1 MRFRGRVRASI
12 AAACVACGAWAG
24 QAIAGPNYDFTRIE
38 LEQTLADLLAWL
50 PGEWSSYPQLHF
62 ENTVRMPAEGPHE
75 NWYRTFA
82 RIEAPQVGQHVFY
95 GQINEGGR
103 EGPLVAR
110 TQILYTVEIDEAR
123 QVVLVRGQPPL
134 NAEKYVNLQDR
145 PEHWGEVRQRDP
157 AAINCDFIWRRS
169 GAQIVGVL
177 DGRTEDRRK
186 AGPGTCSYQY
196 QAGVEFFAD
205 AEWVLG
211 PDDLWLYD
219 INKIGGRQFIGR
231 VDRTHTRLFRSRPYV
246 CSVRDAAGERQLP
259 AYDRGFVGTARST
272 AQPVEFM
279 LLRVLYPKADGR
291 GLDDQLRLTMH
302 ATATPG
308 VLAQATAVPLAQEIA
323 LTHGGVAVAC
333 RLAPRFPPLPVVAQP

>member
-1 MRFRGRVRASI
+1 MTRALR
-12 AAACVACGAWAG
+12 AAAAIGAALVAWGAGAP
-24 QAIAGPNYDFTRIE
+24 AADAGPGYDFTRVE

-50 PGEWSSYPQLHF
+50 PGEWSSYPQIQF
-62 ENTVRMPAEGPHE
+62 EYAVRMPAEGPHE

-82 RIEAPQVGQHVFY
+82 LIDAPQVGKHVFY

-134 NAEKYVNLQDR
+134 DAEKYVNLQDR
-145 PEHWGEVRQRDP
+145 PELWSKVRQRDP

-169 GAQIVGVL
+169 GTQIVGVL
-177 DGRTEDRRK
+177 EGRTEDRRK
-186 AGPGTCSYQY
+186 AGPGTCSYNY
-196 QAGVEFFAD
+196 QGDVEFFAD

-231 VDRTHTRLFRSRPYV
+231 ADRTHTRLFRARPYA
-246 CSVRDAAGERQLP
+246 CAVRDADGERELQ
-259 AYDRGFVGTARST
+259 AYDRGFVGSARG
-272 AQPVEFM
+272 AKPLEFL
-279 LLRVLYPKADGR
+279 LLRALYPRADGR
-291 GLDDQLRLTMH
+291 GLDDQLWLTVH
-302 ATATPG
+302 DPKVPG
-308 VLAQATAVPLAQEIA
+308 VLAKATAAPLATKITISHA
-323 LTHGGVAVAC
+323 GATVAC
-333 RLAPRFPPLPVVAQP
+333 SLAERFPPMPATP